1 MFYITFF
8 LIYLG
13 NTLLFILS
21 LSKWESPLSI
31 TFVISLI
38 SLSKMKYLYI
48 VNTASIAFVL
58 SIWKYNLQFEW
69 LFNNFIVVE

>member
-13 NTLLFILS
+13 NTLLFILL
-21 LSKWESPLSI
+21 LSKWESLLSI

-48 VNTASIAFVL
+48 VNIASIAFVL
-58 SIWKYNLQFEW
+58 SMWKYNLQFEW